1 MTSPWAHVDDVVAWL
16 DEAAKGQGD
25 QSALRL
31 LKIGEEY
38 GEATQ
43 AYIGV
48 VGQNP
53 RKGFTH
59 VPQDVAE
66 ELCDV
71 ILAAMVALHGFTITD
86 PQDFFEAYVRGRAQR
101 LAALTERTES

>member
-1 MTSPWAHVDDVVAWL
+1 MTGPWTHVDAVVDWL
-16 DEAAKGQGD
+16 DNAAKGQGD
-25 QSALRL
+25 QTALRL

-43 AYIGV
+43 AYIGA

-59 VPQDVAE
+59 APRDVAE

-71 ILAAMVALHGFTITD
+71 ILAAMVALHGFTVTH
-86 PQDFFEAYVRGRAQR
+86 PQDFFEAYVDTRAQR
-101 LAALTERTES
+101 LAALTDRTQT